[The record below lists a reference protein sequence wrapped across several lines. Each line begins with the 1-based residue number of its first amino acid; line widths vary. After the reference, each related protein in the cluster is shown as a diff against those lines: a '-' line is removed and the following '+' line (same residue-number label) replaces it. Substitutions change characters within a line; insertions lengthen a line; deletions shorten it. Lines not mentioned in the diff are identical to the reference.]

1 MPNSLGFL
9 SVIVTDRRNVN
20 QGQYRASKSLYF
32 HIRIVVLMIRQT
44 TFHLSAKRRGC
55 HLVTQEI
62 LEQLPK
68 PLPQVG
74 MLNLFVQH
82 TSCALSINENYD
94 PDVRTDMEAI
104 LNHMVKEMEP
114 YYEHTMEGS
123 DDMPAHAKCSLFGVS
138 LTIPITNGKLNMG
151 TWQGIY
157 LCEFRNHGGSR
168 KIVATIY
175 E

>member
-1 MPNSLGFL
+1 
-9 SVIVTDRRNVN
+9 
-20 QGQYRASKSLYF
+20 
-32 HIRIVVLMIRQT
+32 MIRQS

-94 PDVRTDMEAI
+94 PDVRTDMETI
-104 LNHMVKEMEP
+104 LNHMVKEREP

-151 TWQGIY
+151 TWKVSTSANSETTEVRERLLQRFMNR
-157 LCEFRNHGGSR
+157 L
-168 KIVATIY
+168 IVGHHTKNS
-175 E
+175 

>member
-1 MPNSLGFL
+1 
-9 SVIVTDRRNVN
+9 
-20 QGQYRASKSLYF
+20 
-32 HIRIVVLMIRQT
+32 MIRQT
-44 TFHLSAKRRGC
+44 CFHLPAKRRGC

-68 PLPQVG
+68 
-74 MLNLFVQH
+74 H
-82 TSCALSINENYD
+82 
-94 PDVRTDMEAI
+94 
-104 LNHMVKEMEP
+104 
-114 YYEHTMEGS
+114 
-123 DDMPAHAKCSLFGVS
+123 MPAHAKCSLFGVS
-138 LTIPITNGKLNMG
+138 LTIPITDGRLNMG